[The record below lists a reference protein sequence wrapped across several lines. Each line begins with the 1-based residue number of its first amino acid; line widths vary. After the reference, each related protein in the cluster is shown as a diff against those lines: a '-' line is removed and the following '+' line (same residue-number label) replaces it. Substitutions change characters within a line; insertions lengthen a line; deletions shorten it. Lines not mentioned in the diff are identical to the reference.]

1 MAQPSDD
8 FRVPVFPEP
17 IVLDALPLHLGDNP
31 MARLHVQLPAGV
43 ERDLVALAAEE
54 DAPIEDVARELT
66 ASVR

>member
-1 MAQPSDD
+1 MSQPSDD
-8 FRVPVFPEP
+8 FRVPAFPEP
-17 IVLDALPLHLGDNP
+17 IVLDALPPHLRDNP
-31 MARLHVQLPAGV
+31 IARLHVQLPSGV